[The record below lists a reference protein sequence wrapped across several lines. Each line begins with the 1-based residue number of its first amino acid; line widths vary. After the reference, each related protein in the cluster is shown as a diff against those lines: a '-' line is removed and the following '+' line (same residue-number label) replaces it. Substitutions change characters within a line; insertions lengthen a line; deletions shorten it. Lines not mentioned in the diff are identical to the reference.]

1 MVEAILQYAVHYP
14 RAKILVSA
22 PSNAAADVLL
32 HRLAAAR
39 NHVIAAGAAV
49 AAGESEFLSPREMF
63 RFNSY
68 QRECDA
74 SDVVLNDYS
83 KYDNS
88 VGAFLFPK
96 TLQEFQSYRIVVCTC
111 AMAGKLTNY
120 KVPKGKKNAQI
131 LVLILLLHFKLVSLS
146 MHIKY

>member
-1 MVEAILQYAVHYP
+1 VQYAVHYP
-14 RAKILVSA
+14 QAKILVSA

-39 NHVIAAGAAV
+39 DHVIAAGAA
-49 AAGESEFLSPREMF
+49 ARESEFLSPREMF

-74 SDVVLNDYS
+74 GDVVLNDYS

-88 VGAFLFPK
+88 VKAFLFPK

-111 AMAGKLTNY
+111 AMADKLTNY
-120 KVPKGKKNAQI
+120 KVPKGKQNAQI
-131 LVLILLLHFKLVSLS
+131 LVLVLLLHLKLVPLS
-146 MHIKY
+146 MHIGY